1 MSNLFA
7 KVEQEAFRAGITPR
21 TKQSRAWFR
30 SKLASMGKVNRNT
43 LMRDE
48 QVKLVNKSLKDIL
61 DDRIVQ
67 VSPLS

>member
-21 TKQSRAWFR
+21 TRQSRDWFR
-30 SKLASMGKVNRNT
+30 KKLAAMGKVNRNT

-48 QVKLVNKSLKDIL
+48 QITTINWFYEYVLL
-61 DDRIVQ
+61 
-67 VSPLS
+67 